1 MTPQVFRAA
10 LKDLRLTQVGA
21 AEFLRV
27 QPTTVN
33 RWARGKRKV
42 PGPVAAALECL
53 RSRRAL
59 EAQIRKPQM
68 LSSSTTMTVVRADI
82 LNNDIY
88 SRRNDRITRSQHH
101 GMT

>member
-1 MTPQVFRAA
+1 MTAQVFRAA
-10 LKDLRLTQVGA
+10 LKDLGLTQVGA

-53 RSRRAL
+53 RERRVWETQAKTLRMFSTSTSSPEGASRIITESQR
-59 EAQIRKPQM
+59 RRDNRPPKP
-68 LSSSTTMTVVRADI
+68 
-82 LNNDIY
+82 
-88 SRRNDRITRSQHH
+88 
-101 GMT
+101 

>member
-1 MTPQVFRAA
+1 MTAQVFKAA
-10 LKDLRLTQVGA
+10 LRDLGMTQVGA

-59 EAQIRKPQM
+59 EAQIGNQRM
-68 LSSSTTMTVVRADI
+68 LSTSTTMTAVRADSGHTA
-82 LNNDIY
+82 IY
-88 SRRNDRITRSQHH
+88 GRRDNRPPRP
-101 GMT
+101 

>member
-1 MTPQVFRAA
+1 MTAQVFRAA
-10 LKDLRLTQVGA
+10 LNDLGLTQVGA

-53 RSRRAL
+53 RERRAL
-59 EAQIRKPQM
+59 EAQVGNQRMFSTGTASALATPFYRQRDNRPPKP
-68 LSSSTTMTVVRADI
+68 
-82 LNNDIY
+82 
-88 SRRNDRITRSQHH
+88 
-101 GMT
+101 